1 MAVEQSPLGIASAS
15 SHREIVNELRS
26 KQKTSKGASAY
37 ARYLN
42 RPAGRHLAALAYKMK
57 MTPNG
62 VTALSAL
69 CSLSGILLI
78 ALAPATWIVSLVIVA
93 VLVLGYALDSADG
106 QLARLRGGGSFAGE
120 WLDHVVDAFKMA
132 SIHLAVLFAWYRG
145 YAQHEMWLLV
155 PLFYQLLAVV
165 LFFAIILTDQ
175 MRRAHRGSTSMRLAG
190 EGSSSLAYSLAV
202 LPTEYGVLTLA
213 FLAWAVPPAFAAIYT
228 SLFIVN
234 VCFLVLALP
243 RWYREVRSYGA
254 TGKA

>member
-1 MAVEQSPLGIASAS
+1 MGVEQSHSEMTSAT
-15 SHREIVNELRS
+15 SHREIVGLLRS

-37 ARYLN
+37 AQYLN
-42 RPAGRHLAALAYKMK
+42 RPAGRHLAALAYKMR

-69 CSLSGILLI
+69 CSFSGIALI
-78 ALAPATWIVSLVIVA
+78 ALAPATAGVSFIVVIL
-93 VLVLGYALDSADG
+93 LVLGYALDSADG

-132 SIHLAVLFAWYRG
+132 SIHLAVLVAWYRG
-145 YAQHEMWLLV
+145 YAQHEGWLLV
-155 PLFYQLLAVV
+155 PLLYQLLAVV

-190 EGSSSLAYSLAV
+190 EGSSSIGYSIAV
-202 LPTEYGVLTLA
+202 LPTEYGVLALA
-213 FLAWAVPPAFAAIYT
+213 FLLWGVPPAFTAVYAT
-228 SLFIVN
+228 LFAVN
-234 VCFLVLALP
+234 ACFMAMALP
-243 RWYREVRSYGA
+243 RWYREMRSYGA

>member
-1 MAVEQSPLGIASAS
+1 MGVEQSHSAMASAA
-15 SHREIVNELRS
+15 SHREIVDLLRS

-42 RPAGRHLAALAYKMK
+42 RPAGRHLAALAYKFK

-69 CSLSGILLI
+69 SSFSGIALI
-78 ALAPATWIVSLVIVA
+78 ALAPATWTVSMIVVVL
-93 VLVLGYALDSADG
+93 LVLGYALDSADG

-132 SIHLAVLFAWYRG
+132 SIHLAVLVAWYRG
-145 YAQHEMWLLV
+145 YAQHEVWLLV

-190 EGSSSLAYSLAV
+190 EGSSSFIYSLAV
-202 LPTEYGVLTLA
+202 MPTEYGVLAVA
-213 FLAWAVPPAFAAIYT
+213 FLLWAAPPAFTAVYA
-228 SLFIVN
+228 SLFVVN
-234 VCFLVLALP
+234 VCFVVLALP